1 MLFGQQDGDV
11 RGGGGRAV
19 AGILSLGRHE
29 YGIHLRSG
37 LYQHLGQA
45 VEGLIERSAQV
56 DMVFDQPRPLLDLGR
71 EIGQPPGLEG
81 FEVHA
86 LRALDDAEG
95 FVSPFSSSNP
105 SFTDIM
111 VPAVS

>member
-1 MLFGQQDGDV
+1 MFFGQQDGDV

-19 AGILSLGRHE
+19 AGLIGR
-29 YGIHLRSG
+29 R
-37 LYQHLGQA
+37 
-45 VEGLIERSAQV
+45 AQV
-56 DMVFDQPRPLLDLGR
+56 DVAFGQPRPLLDLER
-71 EIGQPPGLEG
+71 VLGQPPGLEG

-86 LRALDDAEG
+86 LARLR
-95 FVSPFSSSNP
+95 VFSSVFSSNP